1 MVKVTIRRLFLVV
14 AFLAAA
20 SQTVT
25 AALTTTD
32 PLLTLAVANGTALVN
47 NKVSNETDKMTEIGL
62 LQNSI
67 GIQFNAIKTWE
78 DKYNSYLKTANGY
91 AEALKAGT
99 TLYTDAMVTIRTIR
113 DIIRAVEKNPEGL
126 AANLVMS
133 DIYLET
139 ATEFVK
145 TFRML
150 RYAVAEGGEYN
161 MLTGKERTMMMWAL
175 CDRMEELNR
184 KLNVLCMSLWYYRL
198 EDVWNYATRGLL
210 DRDMSDMADESF
222 RRWKRGGWS
231 TPANTPSRI
240 TRPCCP

>member
-1 MVKVTIRRLFLVV
+1 MKGKTFIKVII
-14 AFLAAA
+14 AA
-20 SQTVT
+20 SLLMAGNMTAR

-32 PLLTLAVANGTALVN
+32 PLLLLAVANGTALVN
-47 NKVSNETDKMTEIGL
+47 ERISTETDKMAEIGL

-78 DKYNSYLKTANGY
+78 KKYNSYLKTAEGY
-91 AEALKAGT
+91 AETLVAGT
-99 TLYTDAMVTIRTIR
+99 TLYSDAVQTLQRIL
-113 DIIRAVEKNPEGL
+113 DIKKAVQRNPEGL
-126 AANLVMS
+126 AANLAMS
-133 DIYLET
+133 NIYVET

-161 MLTGKERTMMMWAL
+161 MITGKERTMMMWAL

-210 DRDMSDMADESF
+210 DRDMSDMADEIF
-222 RRWKRGGWS
+222 CKWKRAYEIS
-231 TPANTPSRI
+231 MMM
-240 TRPCCP
+240 

>member
-1 MVKVTIRRLFLVV
+1 MKGKNFLKTII
-14 AFLAAA
+14 AA
-20 SQTVT
+20 SLLMAGNMTAR

-32 PLLTLAVANGTALVN
+32 PLLLLAVANGTALVN
-47 NKVSNETDKMTEIGL
+47 GRISTETDKMAEIGL

-78 DKYNSYLKTANGY
+78 KKYNSYLKTAEGY
-91 AEALKAGT
+91 AETLVAGT
-99 TLYTDAMVTIRTIR
+99 TLYSDAVQTLQRIL
-113 DIIRAVEKNPEGL
+113 DIKKAVQRNPEGL
-126 AANLVMS
+126 AANLAMS
-133 DIYLET
+133 NIYVET

-161 MLTGKERTMMMWAL
+161 MITGKERTMMMWAL

-210 DRDMSDMADESF
+210 DRDMSDVADESF
-222 RRWKRGGWS
+222 RRWKRAYEIS
-231 TPANTPSRI
+231 MMM
-240 TRPCCP
+240 